1 MISNVMLLNDILAIE
16 TFTSWFAVLPSEIS
30 TNLNNLYTVLP
41 RSSETINGV
50 DGVWYCSKYQAIDE
64 LVPLSSLADG
74 NEIKEAFKPLM

>member
-50 DGVWYCSKYQAIDE
+50 DGV
-64 LVPLSSLADG
+64 
-74 NEIKEAFKPLM
+74 